1 MEREWTSDCQQCMG
15 LCCVALPYME
25 SADFPSDK
33 PIGEPCVHL
42 STMNHCAIHDSL
54 RTCGYKAVSPM
65 SALGQGQ
72 YVSQTLYAK
81 QSWRENP
88 HLSKEMFAVFPVVQR
103 VHEMIVYLN
112 EAIAV
117 AGDVLVEELLS
128 LKQALMERTEQMP
141 NAIMQIDID
150 RFHGQVGQLLNE
162 VSVAYRKSFKQ
173 KPLATDL
180 IGKKL
185 KGASLRG
192 ASFRG
197 KWLMAANL
205 KGADLREVD
214 FLGADLR
221 DAQLH
226 GANMKDA
233 LFLTQSQ
240 VNGAVGNK
248 ETILPS
254 G

>member
-54 RTCGYKAVSPM
+54 RTCGYKGCVTYECFGA
-65 SALGQGQ
+65 GQ

-88 HLSKEMFAVFPVVQR
+88 YLSKEMFAVFPVVQR

-162 VSVAYRKSFKQ
+162 VSVATESRSSKS
-173 KPLATDL
+173 
-180 IGKKL
+180 
-185 KGASLRG
+185 R
-192 ASFRG
+192 
-197 KWLMAANL
+197 
-205 KGADLREVD
+205 
-214 FLGADLR
+214 
-221 DAQLH
+221 
-226 GANMKDA
+226 
-233 LFLTQSQ
+233 
-240 VNGAVGNK
+240 
-248 ETILPS
+248 
-254 G
+254 